1 MQFGLP
7 GTINSS
13 VSSHGI
19 TVMASSPKKPTD
31 KAADA
36 VWEDIF
42 NSLTIENEPPTRY
55 IKSVI
60 IQTKDGSVLKVSGKS
75 FAEIIEQ
82 ERHLTPG
89 ESEIYSCKMSINFT
103 KLRADVESWCGSL
116 FEELNTSDSFKTTIK
131 TKRTRANKKSKGG

>member
-19 TVMASSPKKPTD
+19 TVMASSPKKPVD

-60 IQTKDGSVLKVSGKS
+60 IQTKDGSVLKVSGRS

-82 ERHLTPG
+82 ERHLSPG
-89 ESEIYSCKMSINFT
+89 QSEIYSCRMTINFP
-103 KLRADVESWCGSL
+103 KLRADVETWCGDL
-116 FEELNTSDSFKTTIK
+116 FTELNTSDSYKVTVKSKRKAAKK
-131 TKRTRANKKSKGG
+131 TKRD